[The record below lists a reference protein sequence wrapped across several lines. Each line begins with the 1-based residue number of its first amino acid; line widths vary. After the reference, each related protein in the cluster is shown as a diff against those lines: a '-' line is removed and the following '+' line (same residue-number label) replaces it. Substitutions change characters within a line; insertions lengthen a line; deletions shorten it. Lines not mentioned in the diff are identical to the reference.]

1 MHLIYLMNGS
11 LIIKQRKSLKHKFMD
26 CLSSP
31 PRLAETSGKD
41 VREKGGYLQAFHDSW
56 VEGNRDEVAAT
67 GEA

>member
-1 MHLIYLMNGS
+1 MG
-11 LIIKQRKSLKHKFMD
+11 